1 MPVNDRI
8 QQSTIAAAPGSRVP
22 LKNSQRPRSRTY
34 MLVAVALVVIVITVS
49 SLARSGVPKS
59 LATAQH
65 HYLTDVT
72 PVEKA
77 DIIFNG
83 GGSTPP
89 DHSATSTRTL
99 VRALGEEF
107 NEFNAQKWP
116 KEVAVNIGKL
126 AAFTGAEE
134 RLLKMFET
142 APSAKQAVLLDEQST
157 LLNDIEDKNVSILK
171 ELRLPTPTDVSSP
184 VSPPK
189 LVP

>member
-1 MPVNDRI
+1 MPVSDGI
-8 QQSTIAAAPGSRVP
+8 QQGTIAATPGSRVP
-22 LKNSQRPRSRTY
+22 LKNTQRPRSRTY

-59 LATAQH
+59 LAAAQH

-107 NEFNAQKWP
+107 NELKAQKWP
-116 KEVAVNIGKL
+116 KEAAVNIGKL
-126 AAFTGAEE
+126 AALTGAEE
-134 RLLKMFET
+134 RLLQSFET
-142 APSAKQAVLLDEQST
+142 APSAKQAVLLVEQST
-157 LLNDIEDKNVSILK
+157 LLDDIENKNVSILE
-171 ELRLPTPTDVSSP
+171 ELKLPRPTDASNP